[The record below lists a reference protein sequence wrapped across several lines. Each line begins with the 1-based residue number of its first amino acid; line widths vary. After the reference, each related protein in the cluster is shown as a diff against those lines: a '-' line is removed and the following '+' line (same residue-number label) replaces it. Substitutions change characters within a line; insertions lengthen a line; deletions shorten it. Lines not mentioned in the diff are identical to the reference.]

1 MCLMILFHMVI
12 YRKKK
17 TNLTFQIKIIVT
29 LYVIFTNE
37 MESKLYLTPQVFT
50 FPEKVLCI
58 LI

>member
-1 MCLMILFHMVI
+1 MFDDIIL
-12 YRKKK
+12 YGDLSKKK
-17 TNLTFQIKIIVT
+17 PNLTFQIKIIVT